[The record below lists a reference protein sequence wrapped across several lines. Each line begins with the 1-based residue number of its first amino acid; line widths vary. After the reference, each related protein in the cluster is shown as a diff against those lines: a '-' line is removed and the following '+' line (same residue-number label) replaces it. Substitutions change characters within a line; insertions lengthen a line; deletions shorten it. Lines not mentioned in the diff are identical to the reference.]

1 MDNYSVREFTKAEL
15 NKYLKILDVKAEIKL
30 GLLSDFGYDIQ
41 VEDPYFDDAFAIDV
55 KDKCGHIAGSN
66 ERSILFG
73 VYRLLEEWGIDWI
86 KPGPLG
92 TRYPEK
98 CDTPDVKI
106 VEKAAKRHR
115 IMCIEGAVSIEN
127 CLDMIEWLP
136 KRCFN
141 GYYIQF
147 DNAFIFFER
156 WYTHRRNPYK
166 EPEEFTVE
174 KSYEYVG
181 LMTEEIKKRGLLLH
195 RMGHGWT
202 CEPFGIPNMG
212 WDPVDPA
219 TIPKEFNDIC
229 ALVKGERKCW
239 KDIPVRTQ
247 LCYSNPFVQKTMV
260 DAVLKYVHDNPETD
274 VVHFW
279 LGDDINN
286 TCECED
292 CTKLH
297 YSDYYVNIVNQITEK
312 FVEEGIEKKV
322 VFSTGYNKQ
331 CPPKEIKLKHPD
343 RAIMMFAPIT
353 RTYGESFPKEFK
365 IKTSHEYKVNAFDYP
380 TSVDEN
386 LAMVY
391 NWEQYTDADFVDF
404 DYHLMWDHLLDAG
417 GECISRVIYEDI
429 RNFDSLGLN
438 GYISC
443 QLQRNAFP
451 NALAMT
457 VMGKVL
463 WNNDVEFE
471 DIKRELYKTSYGA
484 DSVDAIS
491 SYLGT
496 LSKAFNPGYLRS
508 QIKVDPKVFRKNMEE
523 ALKTMTDFE
532 GYIDAHI
539 ITADPIIKEHFELLK
554 LDKEI
559 YYNVGLSALAKL
571 DDKAEL
577 AKEYHDKAS
586 DIIMKNEDKLQ
597 AVYDCMHGASVTGYR
612 VNMKG
617 MIAFTDEV

>member
-1 MDNYSVREFTKAEL
+1 MDNCSVREFAMCEL
-15 NKYLKILDVKAEIKL
+15 NKYLEILDVNAEIKL

-41 VEDPYFDDAFAIDV
+41 VEDPFFDDAFAISV

-73 VYRLLEEWGIDWI
+73 VYRLFEEWGIDWI
-86 KPGPLG
+86 KPGPFG
-92 TRYPEK
+92 THYPEK
-98 CDTPDVKI
+98 CDAKDVII

-115 IMCIEGAVSIEN
+115 IMCIEGACSIEN

-156 WYTHRRNPYK
+156 WYAHRRNPYK

-174 KSYEYVG
+174 KSYEYVKQ
-181 LMTEEIKKRGLLLH
+181 MTEEIKKRGLLLH

-202 CEPFGIPNMG
+202 CEPFGVPNMG

-247 LCYSNPFVQKTMV
+247 LCYSNPYVQKTMV
-260 DAVLKYVHDNPETD
+260 DAVLKYVHENPETD

-286 TCECED
+286 TCECEE

-297 YSDYYVNIVNQITEK
+297 YSDYYVNILNQITEE
-312 FVEEGIEKKV
+312 FVKEGIDKKV

-365 IKTSHEYKVNAFDYP
+365 IKTSHEYKVNGFDCP

-391 NWEQYTDADFVDF
+391 NWEQYTDADYVDF

-429 RNFDSLGLN
+429 RNFDSLGFN

-451 NALAMT
+451 TSLAMT

-463 WNNDVEFE
+463 WNDDVDF
-471 DIKRELYKTSYGA
+471 DGIRRKLYAASFGEK
-484 DSVDAIS
+484 SVESLCDYFAI
-491 SYLGT
+491 
-496 LSKAFNPGYLRS
+496 LSQAFNPGVLRS
-508 QIKVDPKVFRKNMEE
+508 QTPKAPEIFRNDMEA
-523 ALKTMTDFE
+523 ALKAMVDFE
-532 GYIDAHI
+532 NYIDAHLEV
-539 ITADPIIKEHFELLK
+539 ADEVHKNSWELLK
-554 LDKEI
+554 IHKAI
-559 YYNVGLSALAKL
+559 YYWVGMSALAKL
-571 DDKAEL
+571 DENKAL
-577 AKEYHDKAS
+577 ADEYHKTVKQ
-586 DIIMKNEDKLQ
+586 IIFENEDKIQ
-597 AVYDCMHGASVTGYR
+597 SVYDCMHGESVTDYR
-612 VNMKG
+612 INMKG